1 MLFRLGHVFARR
13 LRCIMKRWPKLG
25 PGLRTSEVL
34 WDAFLRSL
42 GTSMISAWMKDLEDW
57 QPVSCQ
63 RARLCKTC
71 SGSLRGHGARAA
83 YQCHLYFRFWCRS
96 PSTSSDASCK
106 RSVLGFLG
114 FFGFAQAMPVEL
126 ILEDGRA
133 GKFAHTPC
141 SVLLLCCRFVV
152 AVDAETGKPFRP
164 TSLRSS
170 CRGQATKATQVS

>member
-1 MLFRLGHVFARR
+1 MWKRDPYECASKPRKSQRRGISQQQLGMLFRLGHVFARR

-63 RARLCKTC
+63 SACLCKTC
-71 SGSLRGHGARAA
+71 SGSFRGHGARAA

-96 PSTSSDASCK
+96 PSTSSDASGK

-114 FFGFAQAMPVEL
+114 SLRLCLLSLSSRM
-126 ILEDGRA
+126 A
-133 GKFAHTPC
+133 GPAN
-141 SVLLLCCRFVV
+141 LLTRHAASCCF
-152 AVDAETGKPFRP
+152 AVDSW
-164 TSLRSS
+164 SL
-170 CRGQATKATQVS
+170 